1 MSDFRHCS
9 VDRIVL
15 MITLTTVS
23 LTLNNLSLYFEMI
36 KYVPESDGLTVTI
49 LTKLINVI
57 TQGKIDY
64 RSLAIFTYR
73 LLFLNVS
80 SYK

>member
-15 MITLTTVS
+15 ITLTTVS
-23 LTLNNLSLYFEMI
+23 LILNNLSLYFEMI